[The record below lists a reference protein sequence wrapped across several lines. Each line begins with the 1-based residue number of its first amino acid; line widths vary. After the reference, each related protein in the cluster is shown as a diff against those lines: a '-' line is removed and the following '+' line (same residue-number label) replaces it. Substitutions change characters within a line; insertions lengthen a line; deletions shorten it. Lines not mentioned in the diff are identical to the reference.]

1 MVRGGG
7 GGTLWISTTSSL
19 TPILG
24 FKTGVI
30 TNNWI
35 DDTDNT
41 NNQLMNQFLSGQF
54 DVVLQSC
61 QLGIRK
67 PNKLIYR
74 LACHRVGVQPS
85 EVKYYCM
92 YSTLAVSEVNTQHT
106 HTHTHTHTIM

>member
-7 GGTLWISTTSSL
+7 GGGGAGGRGARGHIVELAKLTSL
-19 TPILG
+19 TQILG

-74 LACHRVGVQPS
+74 LACHRLGVQPS
-85 EVKYYCM
+85 EVNI
-92 YSTLAVSEVNTQHT
+92 AH
-106 HTHTHTHTIM
+106 

>member
-1 MVRGGG
+1 MVREGGG
-7 GGTLWISTTSSL
+7 GREGGREREHIVKLEKLTSH
-19 TPILG
+19 TQILG

-35 DDTDNT
+35 DDTD
-41 NNQLMNQFLSGQF
+41 NQLMNQFLSGQF

-74 LACHRVGVQPS
+74 LACHRLGVEPS
-85 EVKYYCM
+85 EVNYYCM
-92 YSTLAVSEVNTQHT
+92 YL
-106 HTHTHTHTIM
+106 

>member
-1 MVRGGG
+1 MVRGEGEGDGERGG
-7 GGTLWISTTSSL
+7 REGHIVELEKLTSL
-19 TPILG
+19 TQILG

-35 DDTDNT
+35 DDTD
-41 NNQLMNQFLSGQF
+41 NQLMNQFLSGQF

-74 LACHRVGVQPS
+74 LACHRLAVQPS
-85 EVKYYCM
+85 EVNYYCM
-92 YSTLAVSEVNTQHT
+92 YSTLYSS
-106 HTHTHTHTIM
+106 